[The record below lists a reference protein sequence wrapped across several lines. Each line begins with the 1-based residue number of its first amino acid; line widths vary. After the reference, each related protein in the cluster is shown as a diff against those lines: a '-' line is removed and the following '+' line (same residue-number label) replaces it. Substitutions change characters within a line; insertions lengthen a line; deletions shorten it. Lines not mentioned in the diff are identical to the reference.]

1 LDSPVVDSQP
11 YVEAVLIYYSD
22 NTLEVTSRALN
33 LYGHVFALR
42 DLGDVWHCEAVR
54 QPGRS
59 RDSAHEI
66 WAIWRGQTLMLLRIA
81 DDTRFG
87 QVYRA
92 IERALEQNPR

>member
-1 LDSPVVDSQP
+1 MDSQVVDS
-11 YVEAVLIYYSD
+11 YLYLEAVLIYYSD
-22 NTLEVTSRALN
+22 RTVEVTSRAIN

-42 DLGDVWHCEAVR
+42 DLGDVWYCKADR

-59 RDSAHEI
+59 DNTREI

-81 DDTRFG
+81 DRTRFG

-92 IERALEQNPR
+92 IERALDQNPR